1 MTRRQWVG
9 VLAVLLLG
17 GSVAVTV
24 GMYQRAQDELEAALE
39 LARGWRDAALVFDA
53 AADTAA
59 DDLAACK
66 VALGKAIKMLP
77 PIGRPNTPSE
87 TGRSSG
93 NKAGRPAGPPR
104 SVPPQSTVPPS
115 WRSGRP
121 WA

>member
-39 LARGWRDAALVFDA
+39 LARGWRDTALVLDA

-77 PIGRPNTPSE
+77 PIGRPHTPSE

-93 NKAGRPAGPPR
+93 RKAGRPKGPPR
-104 SVPPQSTVPPS
+104 HSSAPSPVPPT
-115 WRSGRP
+115 WRRGRP